1 MGNVLDCSTAVDV
14 LPSHSYRIGPVQP
27 EPTIQDGPP
36 TESSIPT
43 LENEVPLM
51 DSKIWSYLRD
61 YYKRT
66 NGIFNQ
72 NPETPSFISNS
83 SYIADV
89 KISHWVF

>member
-1 MGNVLDCSTAVDV
+1 
-14 LPSHSYRIGPVQP
+14 
-27 EPTIQDGPP
+27 
-36 TESSIPT
+36 
-43 LENEVPLM
+43 M